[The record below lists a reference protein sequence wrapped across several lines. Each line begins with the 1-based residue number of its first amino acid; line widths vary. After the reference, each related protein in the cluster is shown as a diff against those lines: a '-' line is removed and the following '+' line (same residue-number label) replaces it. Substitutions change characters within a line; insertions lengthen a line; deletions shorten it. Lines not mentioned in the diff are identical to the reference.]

1 MRKDHVADLEALR
14 DEGVVFIGGGNV
26 FEDVDAFEEN
36 YPDSNEANSPH
47 SSEIDEDGDDRGRKE
62 EKERTTTYPSYKER
76 ATKDG
81 IHLEVGMLFID
92 KKQLKKA
99 IEDYRIYNGYGLKTV
114 KSDTSRLYLVCKAE
128 GCEWTLFASRPQA
141 EKSFQIRN
149 MLILKLV
156 CRTVLREE

>member
-62 EKERTTTYPSYKER
+62 EKERTTTYPRYKER
-76 ATKDG
+76 VTKAG
-81 IHLEVGMLFID
+81 VHLLSLIHI
-92 KKQLKKA
+92 
-99 IEDYRIYNGYGLKTV
+99 
-114 KSDTSRLYLVCKAE
+114 
-128 GCEWTLFASRPQA
+128 
-141 EKSFQIRN
+141 
-149 MLILKLV
+149 
-156 CRTVLREE
+156 